1 VDVRL
6 DEQVSFLDRSAGQ
19 WERIGHGWSCSL
31 ARGRRK
37 VPTGLAMI
45 ITDTCKRNYSQNVLF
60 MRLSII
66 AMVLIVANSQ
76 SDAFLHWFV
85 CEQYPNKP

>member
-1 VDVRL
+1 
-6 DEQVSFLDRSAGQ
+6 VSFLDRSAGQ
-19 WERIGHGWSCSL
+19 WERLGHGWSCSL

-45 ITDTCKRNYSQNVLF
+45 ITDNYCKNVLF
-60 MRLSII
+60 MRLLSII
-66 AMVLIVANSQ
+66 AKVLIVANSQ
-76 SDAFLHWFV
+76 SDAFLHWFM